1 MRHNGQGLD
10 KEASDTTVGS
20 WDSACRSRY
29 LCGPNNNDAH
39 IFAFLPGRLL
49 KHGGLELYSRGH

>member
-1 MRHNGQGLD
+1 MRLNGQGLD

-20 WDSACRSRY
+20 WDSAYRSRY

>member
-10 KEASDTTVGS
+10 KEASDITVGS
-20 WDSACRSRY
+20 WDSAYRSRY
-29 LCGPNNNDAH
+29 LHGPSNNAH